1 MTYLTYDEYLDM
13 GGTVDETAFTRL
25 EHKARKKINKETFNR
40 IEFGMV
46 NELFYDEEIESIK
59 ECVYQ
64 LVTMLRND
72 FSNAEDKVLSSVSN
86 DGVSESYVVFSDIQ
100 ELNNCME
107 DTIIDYLSDVYLEE
121 IPVLYRGADEIPK
134 MVDRFDNNI

>member
-59 ECVYQ
+59 ECMYQ

-72 FSNAEDKVLSSVSN
+72 FSNSEDKVLSSVSN

-100 ELNNCME
+100 ELNNYME

-134 MVDRFDNNI
+134 MVDRLDNNI

>member
-46 NELFYDEEIESIK
+46 NEMFYDEEIESIK
-59 ECVYQ
+59 ECMYQ

-100 ELNNCME
+100 ELNNYIE

>member
-46 NELFYDEEIESIK
+46 NEMFYDEEIESIK
-59 ECVYQ
+59 ECMYQ

-86 DGVSESYVVFSDIQ
+86 DGVSESYVVFSNIQ
-100 ELNNCME
+100 ELNNYME

-134 MVDRFDNNI
+134 MVDRLDNNI

>member
-46 NELFYDEEIESIK
+46 NEMFYDEEIESIK
-59 ECVYQ
+59 ECMYQ

-100 ELNNCME
+100 ELNNYME